1 MIVNIKKSGS
11 RFNLPAHKGD
21 AGYDLVAYCDPV
33 IVGKKNDYDS
43 NLWDEIQ
50 YIEYDTNVFIQPICD
65 MNDNLFITSKDETMN
80 TACIKDFPKKNLENV
95 YYSLMFPRSSL
106 SKYNLVL
113 ANHVGVIDSG
123 YQGSIK
129 FRFKY
134 FAQPKDIV
142 IGLMNQVCFRIDR
155 SKIYQK
161 GDKIGQLI
169 FAHHIH
175 PSEIKEVEEF
185 SKTERGDGGYGST
198 GK

>member
-50 YIEYDTNVFIQPICD
+50 YIEYDTNVFIQPIDVREYECNPD
-65 MNDNLFITSKDETMN
+65 AISTGDLPTEY
-80 TACIKDFPKKNLENV
+80 LENI

-142 IGLMNQVCFRIDR
+142 IGIMNQVCFRIDQ

-169 FAHHIH
+169 FAKHIH
-175 PSEIKEVEEF
+175 PSEINEVEEF
-185 SKTERGDGGYGST
+185 SKTERGAGGYGST